1 MTDEK
6 CVRCGG
12 DQLVEGAVV
21 WNAPLRFKREGA
33 GHFNRGTPVN
43 AVACETCG
51 HIDLY
56 LESRAR
62 GSTK

>member
-33 GHFNRGTPVN
+33 GHFNRGTQVN

-51 HIDLY
+51 HIDL
-56 LESRAR
+56 
-62 GSTK
+62 

>member
-33 GHFNRGTPVN
+33 
-43 AVACETCG
+43 CETCG

>member
-1 MTDEK
+1 M
-6 CVRCGG
+6 RG

-33 GHFNRGTPVN
+33 GHFNRGTQVN